1 MASRILTSARRFES
15 LAYRILRHKST
26 SVVLSE
32 TDLQLLNKYNK
43 SPILS
48 DVLKSFQCFASQAP
62 KGFEKFFKDKPKP
75 GPKKRAE
82 KSSSK
87 KEKDASEAPAAR
99 SSSQGSQKGSS
110 NKDISDFFKL
120 NPGGGGKKG
129 AGSGGGG
136 YGNMSDPDKQKVLGM
151 LATGVAVVLGMVALN
166 EMRYR

>member
-87 KEKDASEAPAAR
+87 KELLILEQTDRRPLPQLDTLAY
-99 SSSQGSQKGSS
+99 
-110 NKDISDFFKL
+110 IM
-120 NPGGGGKKG
+120 KKRIF
-129 AGSGGGG
+129 
-136 YGNMSDPDKQKVLGM
+136 YKRNIQ
-151 LATGVAVVLGMVALN
+151 
-166 EMRYR
+166 R